1 MKAEKNC
8 CSLVHSIE
16 QCLSGVISSYAYNE
30 VIYPYNEN
38 IDEVIEE
45 IIKEE
50 ITDEILPVR
59 IYSTFLN
66 NSMVFSALCGD
77 GASKAAAEQV
87 ALMINC
93 MLGLEMDKI
102 MVKLGVCEKWDN
114 VKTLLDSYGY
124 GKFIAPEAVEIDGF
138 VGVLKDSGKTVFN
151 GMYKTVCGKEC
162 IYSKINLD
170 ILLDTLSFKAEPDS
184 KLLPVTLV
192 ASDEPSLSFSVA
204 LGLRSQGLKVEEY
217 TGNGSMI
224 EAEEYADLKGITILL
239 WVSGNTV
246 MMKNLKSGE
255 RSETTVDKLLQNK

>member
-1 MKAEKNC
+1 MKTEKNC
-8 CSLVHSIE
+8 CNLIHSIE
-16 QCLSGVISSYAYNE
+16 QCISGVISSYAYNE
-30 VIYPYNEN
+30 VMYLYTEN
-38 IDEVIEE
+38 TDEVIEN

-59 IYSTFLN
+59 IYASFLN
-66 NSMVFSALCGD
+66 NSQVFSALCGTIS
-77 GASKAAAEQV
+77 SKALAEQV

-93 MLGLEMDKI
+93 MLGLEIDKI
-102 MVKLGVCEKWDN
+102 AVKLGVDEKWDD
-114 VKTLLDSYGY
+114 VKVLLDSYGY
-124 GKFIAPEAVEIDGF
+124 DKFIVPEAVDFDGF
-138 VGVLKDSGKTVFN
+138 TGVLKDNGKVLFTGVVKKIN
-151 GMYKTVCGKEC
+151 GKDCV
-162 IYSKINLD
+162 YSKINLD
-170 ILLDTLSFKAEPDS
+170 VLLDTLSFNAEPDS

-192 ASDEPSLSFSVA
+192 AAEEPNLSFSVA

-217 TGNGSMI
+217 TQSGSMI